1 MGLFNS
7 VQDKL
12 FLKTKT
18 ARVAKCQ
25 NMEVT
30 GKDTN
35 GDRKPQHLDPLFKD
49 GNNPD
54 EDKGFEHLNK
64 SDICIL

>member
-1 MGLFNS
+1 MNS
-7 VQDKL
+7 KYKADREL
-12 FLKTKT
+12 DMRTD
-18 ARVAKCQ
+18 RQ